1 MFYLYPVAAMF
12 PGRTE
17 DIEDIETSVNYCE
30 LLDSY

>member
-1 MFYLYPVAAMF
+1 MFYLYPVAAVF